1 MGIFWYVLQ
10 TNCNQTAHAGRS
22 TDQPAGEHR
31 ASTADRPGQARA
43 LEAEAGGEHARAAD
57 LHAVAAAGWERFT
70 NVFEQAHSL
79 LGQGRCLARLEDPAA
94 DEPLSRALALFTD
107 MGATARVADCDSL
120 IAQAS
125 RLSS

>member
-1 MGIFWYVLQ
+1 M
-10 TNCNQTAHAGRS
+10 
-22 TDQPAGEHR
+22 PANGHR
-31 ASTADRPGQARA
+31 
-43 LEAEAGGEHARAAD
+43 LVCAANE
-57 LHAVAAAGWERFT
+57 L
-70 NVFEQAHSL
+70 QAHSL